1 MHERLVIRP
10 FGLLSANPWEMLP
23 TGAFKSRK
31 LLETLNVAGAGL
43 ALAAAT
49 STVLDNF
56 PANVF
61 GIGVPTLV
69 IGTFWAW
76 LLRQPKKVPIFG
88 YPVSLGWLLSIPLA
102 MLNAGIACGFLM
114 LRESTGGWGFGM
126 GMIIGATFG
135 ALIWVP
141 ALLLTI
147 LFFGVPIS
155 GARKLAEKGL
165 AGRER
170 GEALVGAAAVVVA
183 LLALFTEVMSFSG
196 ARLRLPEP
204 PLVDHLFILTLAV
217 AALASSGTALV
228 SALARGRARKAF
240 VRDVEAGKVKQ
251 FRIDALPEGKVL
263 MRVVAQGEGYRVA
276 DFEEEVALLDEA
288 GEVRRVG

>member
-1 MHERLVIRP
+1 
-10 FGLLSANPWEMLP
+10 MLP
-23 TGAFKSRK
+23 AGAFKNRQ

-43 ALAAAT
+43 SLAAAT
-49 STVLDNF
+49 TTLLNYF
-56 PANVF
+56 PANAFSV
-61 GIGVPTLV
+61 GIPTLL

-102 MLNAGIACGFLM
+102 MLNAAIACGFLM
-114 LRESTGGWGFGM
+114 LKESIGGWGFGL

-135 ALIWVP
+135 AIIWVP

-147 LFFGVPIS
+147 LFFGVPIT

-183 LLALFTEVMSFSG
+183 VGALLNQMMTFANAQAVLLKPS
-196 ARLRLPEP
+196 
-204 PLVDHLFILTLAV
+204 LVDHVFILMLAV
-217 AALASSGTALV
+217 AALACSGTALG

-240 VRDVEAGKVKQ
+240 VQEVEAGRVKH
-251 FRIDALPEGKVL
+251 FRIDASPEGKVL

-276 DFEEEVALLDEA
+276 DFEQEVALLDEA